1 MNKKILKIKDKSY
14 SYHDITDLSD
24 LGIKDTSRLP
34 YSLKILLEGALRNYD
49 SRLVTD
55 KHIKAIGSW
64 DKDKG
69 KNSREEIPFIP
80 ARIVLQ
86 DFTGVPLV
94 VDLATMRDKMQTMGA
109 DPTKINSKIPVDLVI
124 DHSVIVDYYGSD
136 TALSK
141 NVQKEFERNKERYEL
156 LKWAQKAFSNFRV
169 FPPSLGIVHQINLE
183 YLASVATVRSV
194 DGQDLIFPDSLVG
207 TDSHTPMINGIGV
220 LGWGVGGIEA
230 EASMLGQPMYFLM
243 PEIVGFKLAGSLPK
257 EATATDLVLTIT
269 NILRK
274 QGVVGKFVEFYGD
287 GLDSISVEDRATVSN
302 MCPEYGATSAYFPVD
317 DKTLDYLK
325 RTGRSEDQ
333 IALVKEYFKAQ
344 GIFRTKDTPEPSFTS
359 YLELDLSS
367 VKPSLAGPKR
377 PQDLISLEDMKES
390 YKRTITSPIADGGY
404 GLSQEQA
411 QRLVHIDY
419 KDGGRDQLKTGAV
432 VIAAITSCTNTSN
445 PYVMIGAG
453 LLAKKAVELGLKKPS
468 YVKSSFAPGSLVV
481 TDYLDKAGLLPYL
494 AQLGFNVV
502 GYGCTTC
509 IGNSGPLDPEISQA
523 IVENDMTVA
532 AVLSGN
538 RNFEGRIHQLTK
550 MNYLASP
557 PLVVAYGLAGTVN
570 IDLYK
575 EPIGKGKDGRP
586 VYLKD
591 IWPDRD
597 EIMEMIEKYIDPS
610 MYKKTYKDILT
621 ANDLWNE
628 LKVDED
634 KVFKW
639 NQGSTYVKMPTFFDG
654 MGLETGKLQDING
667 ANILAL
673 LGDTVTTDHISPAG
687 SIPESSDAG
696 SYLKSQ
702 NIKVDHYN
710 SYGSRRGTH
719 EVMMRGTFA
728 NIRIRNRMVPGV
740 EGGFTRHIPSG
751 QVMTIYK
758 ASMKYRESKT
768 PLVVVAGK
776 EYGTGSSRDW
786 AAKGTYLLGVKAV
799 IAKSYERIHRS
810 NLVGMGV
817 LPLQFLEGQDAES
830 IGLTGYETLSIKG
843 IAEGLYPDKVLKV
856 IARGPE
862 GRTISFEAIA
872 RLDNDVELDYYQHG
886 GILQMILRDF
896 LKQE

>member
-1 MNKKILKIKDKSY
+1 
-14 SYHDITDLSD
+14 
-24 LGIKDTSRLP
+24 
-34 YSLKILLEGALRNYD
+34 
-49 SRLVTD
+49 
-55 KHIKAIGSW
+55 
-64 DKDKG
+64 
-69 KNSREEIPFIP
+69 
-80 ARIVLQ
+80 
-86 DFTGVPLV
+86 
-94 VDLATMRDKMQTMGA
+94 
-109 DPTKINSKIPVDLVI
+109 
-124 DHSVIVDYYGSD
+124 
-136 TALSK
+136 
-141 NVQKEFERNKERYEL
+141 
-156 LKWAQKAFSNFRV
+156 
-169 FPPSLGIVHQINLE
+169 
-183 YLASVATVRSV
+183 
-194 DGQDLIFPDSLVG
+194 
-207 TDSHTPMINGIGV
+207 
-220 LGWGVGGIEA
+220 
-230 EASMLGQPMYFLM
+230 
-243 PEIVGFKLAGSLPK
+243 
-257 EATATDLVLTIT
+257 
-269 NILRK
+269 
-274 QGVVGKFVEFYGD
+274 
-287 GLDSISVEDRATVSN
+287 
-302 MCPEYGATSAYFPVD
+302 
-317 DKTLDYLK
+317 
-325 RTGRSEDQ
+325 
-333 IALVKEYFKAQ
+333 
-344 GIFRTKDTPEPSFTS
+344 FTS

-597 EIMEMIEKYIDPS
+597 EIMEMIGKYIDPS

-696 SYLKSQ
+696 SNLKSQ

-799 IAKSYERIHRS
+799 IAKSDERIHRS

-862 GRTISFEAIA
+862 GRTISFEVIA